1 MAEPGAD
8 ATFGMLKDVNEARV
22 RDVLSQMATD
32 GYLSIAE
39 GRMPIVMFGARA
51 AETAAPDFHY
61 EIKRV
66 ERKSGGGRFRSER
79 GSG

>member
-39 GRMPIVMFGARA
+39 GVCQSSCSVR
-51 AETAAPDFHY
+51 
-61 EIKRV
+61 
-66 ERKSGGGRFRSER
+66 GRPKPPLRLPL
-79 GSG
+79 